1 MRSTRSDD
9 PHISAVREFNRFYTQ
24 KIGVLRGGLLDTDYT
39 LTEVRVLY
47 EIAHRQ
53 RPLASDLVRDLALD
67 AGYLSRILAK
77 FARRGWLKRERS
89 GDDARKAH
97 LHLTAKGRAAFQS
110 LDVRARDEIG
120 TLLSPLP
127 PEKQLQL
134 QGHLQNVQSLLGTQ
148 PAVNREL
155 VLREHR
161 PGDMG
166 WIVQKHGAL
175 YAEEYGWN
183 GEFEALVAEICAGFL
198 RELDP
203 SGERCWIAERDGMP
217 VGCIMLV
224 RHSRTV
230 AKLRL
235 LLVDPSQRGMGVG
248 NALVEACLG
257 FAREAGYR
265 KVTLWTQSILTAAR
279 KLYEAHGFRK
289 VESHAHQSF
298 GAKLVAETWDLD
310 LERNGRTRVVRT

>member
-1 MRSTRSDD
+1 MPSRPAAAHVD
-9 PHISAVREFNRFYTQ
+9 AVREFNRFYTQ
-24 KIGVLRGGLLDTDYT
+24 KIGVLRAGLLDTDYT

-47 EIAHRQ
+47 EIAHRE

-97 LHLTAKGRAAFQS
+97 LHLTAKGKTIFRS
-110 LDVRARDEIG
+110 LEARARDEIG
-120 TLLSPLP
+120 ALLEPLP
-127 PEKQLQL
+127 QEQQAQL
-134 QGHLQNVQSLLGTQ
+134 QGHLQNVQSLLSSQVARTGALT
-148 PAVNREL
+148 
-155 VLREHR
+155 LREHR
-161 PGDMG
+161 AGDMG

-175 YAEEYGWN
+175 YTEEYGWN
-183 GEFEALVAEICAGFL
+183 GEFEALVAEICAKFL

-203 SGERCWIAERDGMP
+203 AVERCWIAERDGVP

-235 LLVDPSQRGMGVG
+235 LLVDPSQRGLGVG
-248 NALVEACLG
+248 NKLVEECLA
-257 FAREAGYR
+257 FARAAGYR
-265 KVTLWTQSILTAAR
+265 KVTLWTQSILGAAR
-279 KLYEAHGFRK
+279 RLYEGHGFRK
-289 VESHAHQSF
+289 VESQPHESF
-298 GAKLVAETWDLD
+298 GAKLVAETWELD
-310 LERNGRTRVVRT
+310 LQARPR

>member
-1 MRSTRSDD
+1 MRNQRHADQ
-9 PHISAVREFNRFYTQ
+9 HISAVREFNRFYTQ
-24 KIGVLRGGLLDTDYT
+24 RIGVLNGGLLDSDYT

-97 LHLTAKGRAAFQS
+97 LHLTAKGRAIFQS
-110 LDVRARDEIG
+110 LDVKARDEIG
-120 TLLSPLP
+120 ALLAPLP
-127 PEKQLQL
+127 LDQQLQL
-134 QGHLQNVQSLLGTQ
+134 QGHLQNVQSLLGARATTD
-148 PAVNREL
+148 REL
-155 VLREHR
+155 TLREQR

-175 YAEEYGWN
+175 YAQEYGWN
-183 GEFEALVAEICAGFL
+183 GEFEALVAEICAKFL

-203 SGERCWIAERDGMP
+203 AAERCWIAERAGVP

-248 NALVEACLG
+248 NALVAACLA
-257 FAREAGYR
+257 FARQAGYR
-265 KVTLWTQSILTAAR
+265 KVTLWTQSILSSAR

-289 VESHAHQSF
+289 VASEPHQSF

-310 LERNGRTRVVRT
+310 L

>member
-1 MRSTRSDD
+1 MRSSRSTE

-24 KIGVLRGGLLDTDYT
+24 KIGVLGGGLLDSAYT

-97 LHLTAKGRAAFQS
+97 LHLTAKGRATFQS

-120 TLLSPLP
+120 TMLAPLQ
-127 PEKQLQL
+127 PEQQLKL
-134 QGHLQNVQSLLGTQ
+134 QGHLQNVQSLLGAQ
-148 PAVNREL
+148 PAPNREL
-155 VLREHR
+155 TLREHR

-175 YAEEYGWN
+175 YAQEYGWN
-183 GEFEALVAEICAGFL
+183 GEFEALVAEICAKFL

-203 SGERCWIAERDGMP
+203 SGERCWIAERAGLP

-248 NALVEACLG
+248 NALVEACLA

-265 KVTLWTQSILTAAR
+265 KVTLWTQSILNAAR

-289 VESHAHQSF
+289 VAAEAHESF

-310 LERNGRTRVVRT
+310 LQDAR

>member
-1 MRSTRSDD
+1 
-9 PHISAVREFNRFYTQ
+9 
-24 KIGVLRGGLLDTDYT
+24 
-39 LTEVRVLY
+39 
-47 EIAHRQ
+47 
-53 RPLASDLVRDLALD
+53 
-67 AGYLSRILAK
+67 
-77 FARRGWLKRERS
+77 
-89 GDDARKAH
+89 
-97 LHLTAKGRAAFQS
+97 
-110 LDVRARDEIG
+110 
-120 TLLSPLP
+120 
-127 PEKQLQL
+127 
-134 QGHLQNVQSLLGTQ
+134 VQSLLGAQ
-148 PAVNREL
+148 PAPNREL
-155 VLREHR
+155 TLREHG

-175 YAEEYGWN
+175 YAQEYGWN
-183 GEFEALVAEICAGFL
+183 GEFEALVAEICAKFL

-203 SGERCWIAERDGMP
+203 RGERCWIAERAGVP

-248 NALVEACLG
+248 NALVEACLA

-265 KVTLWTQSILTAAR
+265 KVTLWTQSILSAAR

-289 VESHAHQSF
+289 VESHAHESF

-310 LERNGRTRVVRT
+310 L

>member
-1 MRSTRSDD
+1 MRNSRSAD
-9 PHISAVREFNRFYTQ
+9 PHVSAVREFNRFYTQ
-24 KIGVLRGGLLDTDYT
+24 KIGVLRGGLLDSDYT

-67 AGYLSRILAK
+67 GGYLSRILAK

-97 LHLTAKGRAAFQS
+97 LHLTAKGRATFQS
-110 LDVRARDEIG
+110 LDVRAREEIS
-120 TLLSPLP
+120 TMLAPLP
-127 PEKQLQL
+127 REKQLKL
-134 QGHLQNVQSLLGTQ
+134 QGHLQNVQSLLGAQ
-148 PAVNREL
+148 PAPSRAL
-155 VLREHR
+155 TLREHR

-175 YAEEYGWN
+175 YAQEYGWN
-183 GEFEALVAEICAGFL
+183 GEFEALVAEICAKFL
-198 RELDP
+198 REVDP
-203 SGERCWIAERDGMP
+203 KGERCWIAERDGMP

-224 RHSRTV
+224 RHSRTI

-248 NALVEACLG
+248 NALVEACLA

-265 KVTLWTQSILTAAR
+265 KVTLWTQSILSAAR
-279 KLYEAHGFRK
+279 KLYEAQGFRK
-289 VESHAHQSF
+289 VASATHESF
-298 GAKLVAETWDLD
+298 GARLVAETWDLD
-310 LERNGRTRVVRT
+310 L